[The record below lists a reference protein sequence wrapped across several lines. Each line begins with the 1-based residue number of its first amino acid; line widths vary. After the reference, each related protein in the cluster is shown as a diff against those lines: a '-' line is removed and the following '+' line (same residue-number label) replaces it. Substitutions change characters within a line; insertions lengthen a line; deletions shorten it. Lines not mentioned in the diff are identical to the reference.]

1 MHHLHKCQRES
12 LLCCNM
18 STHSSPTPPT
28 PGVTSEVGAL
38 RTVIL
43 HRPSQELS
51 RLTPR
56 NNDQLLFDAIPSV
69 AKAQAE
75 HDAFADL
82 LRGRGVEV
90 LYVAKLLEV
99 ALESQQAREA
109 AMSTALARPHL
120 GPKLAARLQHHLAG
134 LTPAEL
140 TAVLIGGLRLDELSA
155 AAPVAKPGLV
165 ASMGAPDDFVVDPLP
180 NLLFTRDSSAWMG
193 PQVAVT
199 SLSMPARSRETS
211 LTQIIYS
218 YHPRF
223 TGTDQVYGPEL
234 ERVEGGDVLHLGDGV
249 IAVGTGERT
258 TPAGAERLAQR
269 LFAAGLARAVLAVPL
284 DEARATMHLD
294 TVCTMVDTTRF
305 VIYPGVADTLRAHT
319 ITQDGDE
326 LTVSAAAPLLDA
338 ATAALGYSVGCVRTD
353 LDAVTAEREQWDDG
367 FNTLAVAPGVVVSY
381 ERNTQTNAAL
391 ETAGIEVLRLD
402 GPELGSGRGGP
413 RCMSCPVARD
423 PQPAA

>member
-1 MHHLHKCQRES
+1 
-12 LLCCNM
+12 M
-18 STHSSPTPPT
+18 STHSSATPPT
-28 PGVTSEVGAL
+28 PGVASEVGAL

-43 HRPSQELS
+43 HRPGQELS

-69 AKAQAE
+69 AKAQEE
-75 HDAFADL
+75 HDAFAEL

-134 LTPAEL
+134 LAPAEL
-140 TAVLIGGLRLDELSA
+140 VKTLIGGLRLDELLA
-155 AAPVAKPGLV
+155 AAPVPRPGLV

-193 PQVAVT
+193 NQVAVT
-199 SLSMPARSRETS
+199 SLALPARSRETS

-223 TGTDQVYGPEL
+223 TGTEQVYGPEL
-234 ERVEGGDVLHLGDGV
+234 ERVEGGDVLHLGGGV
-249 IAVGTGERT
+249 VAVGTGERT
-258 TPAGAERLAQR
+258 TPAGAERLAER
-269 LFAAGLARAVLAVPL
+269 LFAADLAHTVLAVPL
-284 DEARATMHLD
+284 AESRATMHLD
-294 TVCTMVDTTRF
+294 TVCTMVDTDRF
-305 VIYPGVADTLRAHT
+305 VIYPGVADTLGAHT
-319 ITQDGDE
+319 ITQSGSE
-326 LTVSAAAPLLDA
+326 IVVSAASPFLEA
-338 ATAALGYSVGCVRTD
+338 ASAALGTTVSSVPTQ

-381 ERNTQTNAAL
+381 ERNHHTNAAL
-391 ETAGIEVLRLD
+391 ETAGINVLRLD

-423 PQPAA
+423 TLGAPTA